1 MSKLLPMAPTWLGAC
16 PQGKEG
22 PLIWNYLYSTQLK
35 RYVYVNIGL
44 KNARIVNSVILVL
57 QAKAMTGAEA
67 SVIYVPPGF
76 AASAILEAID
86 AELGLVVV
94 ITEGIPQQDMVKV
107 KHKLM
112 RQDKTRVIGP
122 NCPGIIRVNYKG
134 LFFMAEYIFMPFLS
148 LCVSLSSQD
157 SPSWASCQDIYTS
170 QGKLVR
176 SRTVTRPS
184 GSLLTLLLLV
194 LV

>member
-1 MSKLLPMAPTWLGAC
+1 
-16 PQGKEG
+16 
-22 PLIWNYLYSTQLK
+22 
-35 RYVYVNIGL
+35 
-44 KNARIVNSVILVL
+44 
-57 QAKAMTGAEA
+57 MTGAEA

-122 NCPGIIRVNYKG
+122 NCPGIIRVKAFSLWLN
-134 LFFMAEYIFMPFLS
+134 IFSCLS
-148 LCVSLSSQD
+148 SLSVCVS
-157 SPSWASCQDIYTS
+157 PA
-170 QGKLVR
+170 
-176 SRTVTRPS
+176 RTVQVGHHARTYTQARENW
-184 GSLLTLLLLV
+184 
-194 LV
+194 